1 MVTGKTGVWGECMCK
16 AGAGRFRKCCRAAIG
31 GYHRPKTSCFVMVVF
46 VSVLMLIS
54 VNAYSALSI
63 SPAFVEVTLDKGVPS
78 GQFLVTNVGDSE
90 ERYRIKAKSFLFLED
105 GGVRLAESD
114 EQSLATWI
122 KFNPKEFTLAP
133 NTRQTIRF
141 AVIPRGKLRPGE
153 YWAVM
158 ELESLASSFASG
170 KDAGGREFNLE
181 IVPSI
186 LVPIC
191 GKVGDVKYQGTL
203 KQLRAFPVEN
213 GSVIEVYLTNTGDG
227 RLRVSGE
234 YEIFDSNG
242 KKLEQGSL
250 GKGYVL
256 VGSTRKFATKTNL
269 QLTQGK
275 YSIKVNYSSEQLK
288 SPIRNEIEITWPPP
302 T

>member
-1 MVTGKTGVWGECMCK
+1 MHMTGTGDFGDSYRLTMY
-16 AGAGRFRKCCRAAIG
+16 GRHAIRQICLVIAALALALL
-31 GYHRPKTSCFVMVVF
+31 YYT
-46 VSVLMLIS
+46 
-54 VNAYSALSI
+54 VNAYAALSI

-78 GQFLVTNVGDSE
+78 GQFLVTNVGEVE

-170 KDAGGREFNLE
+170 KDSGGREFNLE

-203 KQLRAFPVEN
+203 KQLRAFQVDN
-213 GSVIEVYLTNTGDG
+213 GSAIEVYLTNTGEG

-269 QLTQGK
+269 PLTQGK

-288 SPIRNEIEITWPPP
+288 TPIRNEVEITWPPP

>member
-1 MVTGKTGVWGECMCK
+1 MD
-16 AGAGRFRKCCRAAIG
+16 G
-31 GYHRPKTSCFVMVVF
+31 GHLAKLLCFVIAVLAF
-46 VSVLMLIS
+46 VQLSFS
-54 VNAYSALSI
+54 DNAYAALSI

-78 GQFLVTNVGDSE
+78 GQFLVTNVGDVE
-90 ERYRIKAKSFLFLED
+90 ERYRIKARSFLFLED
-105 GGVRLAESD
+105 GGVRLAEAD

-122 KFNPKEFTLAP
+122 KFNPKEFTLPP
-133 NTRQTIRF
+133 NTKQTIRF
-141 AVIPRGKLRPGE
+141 AVIPKGKLRPGE

-158 ELESLASSFASG
+158 ELESLSSSFASG

-191 GKVGDVKYQGTL
+191 GKVGDVKYQGVL
-203 KQLRAFPVEN
+203 KQLRAFAVDN
-213 GSVIEVYLTNTGDG
+213 GSAIEVYLTNTGEG

-242 KKLEQGSL
+242 KKVEQGAL

-256 VGSTRKFATKTNL
+256 VGSTRKFAAKTNL
-269 QLTQGK
+269 PLTNGR

-288 SPIRNEIEITWPPP
+288 SPIRNEVEITWPPP

>member
-1 MVTGKTGVWGECMCK
+1 MRK
-16 AGAGRFRKCCRAAIG
+16 AGGLKPKKQCQFAREGREKGKIYCAILITITFFLLIAAG
-31 GYHRPKTSCFVMVVF
+31 
-46 VSVLMLIS
+46 
-54 VNAYSALSI
+54 NASASLSI
-63 SPAFVEVTLDKGVPS
+63 SPAFVEITLDKGVPS
-78 GQFLVTNVGDSE
+78 GQFQVTNVGEIE
-90 ERYRIKAKSFLFLED
+90 ERYRIKARSFLFLED
-105 GGVRLAESD
+105 GGVRLAEAD
-114 EQSLATWI
+114 EQSLASWI

-133 NTRQTIRF
+133 KTKQTIRF

-158 ELESLASSFASG
+158 ELESLASTFTSG

-191 GKVGDVKYQGTL
+191 GKVGNVRYEGVL
-203 KQLRAFPVEN
+203 KQLKAVPIAG
-213 GSVIEVYLTNTGDG
+213 GSAIEVYLTNTGEG

-234 YEIFDSNG
+234 FEIFDVSG
-242 KKLEQGSL
+242 KKIEHGPL
-250 GKGYVL
+250 GRGYIL
-256 VGSTRKFATKTNL
+256 AGSTRKFLSKLNTVL
-269 QLTQGK
+269 PQGK

-288 SPIRNEIEITWPPP
+288 SPIRNEFEITWPPP